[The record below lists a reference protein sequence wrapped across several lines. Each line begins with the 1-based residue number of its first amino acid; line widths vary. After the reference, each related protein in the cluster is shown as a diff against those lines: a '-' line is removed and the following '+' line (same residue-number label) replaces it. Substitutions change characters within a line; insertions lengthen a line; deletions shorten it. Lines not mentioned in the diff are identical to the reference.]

1 MLLYFFYLSFWLRK
15 TLFLNK
21 RVVGLCTW
29 ANTENIFF
37 LIFLLINQNVMHFS
51 SWLERAKSGLMRI
64 ASFCSFI
71 PWEKNPAKKEVPF
84 ATKKLDDVFWTPLN
98 QVFCFSTERKCRFL
112 AAEVKSLEKTSQCEK
127 SEKLIWFLIAR
138 YSQVWQIG
146 FSLPLNSRFFGVK
159 WVGYRT
165 TKVPHPS
172 KWTQWFSNSYFCSAE
187 IIILAAQRC
196 AKTKTTSR

>member
-15 TLFLNK
+15 TLFLNN

-51 SWLERAKSGLMRI
+51 SWLEGAKSGLMRI

-112 AAEVKSLEKTSQCEK
+112 AVKSLEKTSQCEK

-146 FSLPLNSRFFGVK
+146 FSLPWIPDFLGSNGLGIGQQKSLI
-159 WVGYRT
+159 
-165 TKVPHPS
+165 HQNEPS
-172 KWTQWFSNSYFCSAE
+172 DFPPLIF
-187 IIILAAQRC
+187 AQL
-196 AKTKTTSR
+196 K